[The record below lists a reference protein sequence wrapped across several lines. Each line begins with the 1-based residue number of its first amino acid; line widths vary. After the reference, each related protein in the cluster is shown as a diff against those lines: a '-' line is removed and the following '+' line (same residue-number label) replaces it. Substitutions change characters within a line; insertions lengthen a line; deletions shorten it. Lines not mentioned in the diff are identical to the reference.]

1 MPVVALVSNKG
12 GAGKTTL
19 ATHLAAALDRRGKT
33 VLVDADPQGSALH
46 WSMVAQANGET
57 GVRVVEAGADLAR
70 EGRRLGKSHDFVI
83 IDCPPAIGAAQSR
96 AALAVC
102 DLALV
107 PVLPSPLD
115 LWATSHIAEAV
126 RRTSRGGAGPEAR
139 LVVNQLEPR
148 TTLSRV
154 VGGALAEL
162 EIPALDT
169 RIRRRSIYRNCML
182 EGRTVYR
189 MGARGRSA
197 VAEMDQL
204 LTEIFPS

>member
-1 MPVVALVSNKG
+1 VPVVALVSNKG

-19 ATHLAAALDRRGKT
+19 ATHLAAALEKRGET

-46 WSMVAQANGET
+46 WSNVAQANGEAS
-57 GVRVVEAGADLAR
+57 VRVVEAGSDLAR
-70 EGRRLGKSHDFVI
+70 DCRRLESSCAFVI
-83 IDCPPAIGAAQSR
+83 VDCPPAIDAPQSR

-115 LWATSHIAEAV
+115 LWATSHIAAAV
-126 RRTSRGGAGPEAR
+126 RETSRGAADLEAR

-169 RIRRRSIYRNCML
+169 RIRRRSVYRNCML

-189 MGARGRSA
+189 MGALGRSA
-197 VAEMDQL
+197 AAEIDQL
-204 LTEIFPS
+204 LTEIFPL